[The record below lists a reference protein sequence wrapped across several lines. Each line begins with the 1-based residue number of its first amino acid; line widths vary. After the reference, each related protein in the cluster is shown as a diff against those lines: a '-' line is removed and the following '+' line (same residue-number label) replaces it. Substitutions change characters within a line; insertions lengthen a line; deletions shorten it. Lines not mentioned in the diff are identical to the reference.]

1 MTRNEAIALVT
12 NCTISSYDY
21 QNLKHAVDS
30 IYDDFEQQTCVNCAF
45 YSVEYTGVKTT
56 ANTIE
61 EVQLHICQLNC
72 ASNYTT
78 GEVRPDFGCNRF
90 EPCK

>member
-1 MTRNEAIALVT
+1 MTRNDAVALVT

-21 QNLKHAVDS
+21 QNLKHAVDR
-30 IYDDFEQQTCVNCAF
+30 IYDDFEQRTCENCTF
-45 YSVEYTGVKTT
+45 YSVEHIGVKTT

-61 EVQLHICQLNC
+61 EVETHICELNC

-78 GEVRPDFGCNRF
+78 GEVRPDFGCNLF